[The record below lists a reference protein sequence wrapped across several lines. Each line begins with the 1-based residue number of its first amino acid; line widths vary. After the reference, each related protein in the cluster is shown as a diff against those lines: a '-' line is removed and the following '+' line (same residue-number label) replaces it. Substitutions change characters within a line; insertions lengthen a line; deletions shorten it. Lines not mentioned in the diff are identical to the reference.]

1 MTQTYAYLRVSTDK
15 QTIENQRSTILEYA
29 NKHELGKVIFREET
43 ISSRKKDRLIHQVIE
58 ELESGDTLLVCE
70 ISRIGRSMRDINRLI
85 SDIRDRNV
93 TLIAVSQNLII
104 KPNEDDI
111 TSHAMLFALSIAAQV
126 ERDMISERTR
136 NALQARKATGAKL
149 GRPAGKSR
157 LDAHSDEIKGYLD
170 KGLNLT
176 AISKL
181 IGCNRQTLANWM
193 AANNINRH

>member
-1 MTQTYAYLRVSTDK
+1 MKTYAYMRVSTDK
-15 QTIENQRSTILEYA
+15 QTIENQRRTILEYA
-29 NKHELGKVIFREET
+29 NKHDLGKVTFKEET
-43 ISSRKKDRLIHQVIE
+43 ISSRKKDRFIYQVID
-58 ELESGDTLLVCE
+58 ELESGDTLLVYE
-70 ISRIGRSMRDINRLI
+70 ISRIGRSMGDINSIVSR
-85 SDIRDRNV
+85 IRDKNV
-93 TLIAVSQNLII
+93 MLIAISQNLTI

-111 TSHAMLFALSIAAQV
+111 TSHSMLFALSIAAQV

-136 NALQARKATGAKL
+136 NALQARKESGVKL

-193 AANNINRH
+193 DLHKIGRT